1 MRTFIALILVG
12 ASLLQARAE
21 PTLVGDC
28 VLIYNTA
35 KLGEDFGKLPCGGA
49 YQAAAMPQLVA
60 GVHALCTHS
69 VFSSAI
75 VL

>member
-35 KLGEDFGKLPCGGA
+35 KLGEDFGKLP
-49 YQAAAMPQLVA
+49 
-60 GVHALCTHS
+60 S
-69 VFSSAI
+69 
-75 VL
+75 